1 MYILFG
7 RGRLVGEMLGC
18 HKSLKAETHI
28 NEETEPTELTSEL
41 CLYPVMY
48 V

>member
-7 RGRLVGEMLGC
+7 RGRLVGEMLAC
-18 HKSLKAETHI
+18 HKSLKAEIHI
-28 NEETEPTELTSEL
+28 NAGTEPTELTSEL
-41 CLYPVMY
+41 CLYPVTY